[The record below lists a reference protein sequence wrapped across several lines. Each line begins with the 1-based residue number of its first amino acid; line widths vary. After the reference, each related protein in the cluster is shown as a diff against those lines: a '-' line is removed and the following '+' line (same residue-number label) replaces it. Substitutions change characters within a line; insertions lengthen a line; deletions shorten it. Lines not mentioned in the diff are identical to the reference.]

1 MPRLAIFGLA
11 LFFSIAF
18 GLRSWIQWRRTGS
31 TGFRGISGRVGSAEW
46 IGGVAFVV
54 ALAAAVVAPIAQ
66 LVGWVAPVAALDRG
80 AFHVLGI
87 LLAVVGIAGTLW
99 AQLAMG
105 DSWRVGVDRD
115 ERTTLILA
123 GPFRWV
129 RNPIFTAM
137 TLGLA
142 GLALL
147 TPNAIAGVALLAMIL
162 ALQLQVRLVEEPYLL
177 HAHGG
182 SYRYYARTVGRFVP
196 GFGRLK
202 CDP

>member
-1 MPRLAIFGLA
+1 MPRLAIFGLV
-11 LFFSIAF
+11 LFFAIAF

-46 IGGVAFVV
+46 IGGVSFVV

-66 LVGWVAPVAALDRG
+66 LFGWVAPAAVLDRL
-80 AFHVLGI
+80 AFHMLGAI
-87 LLAVVGIAGTLW
+87 LTTAGISATLW

-105 DSWRVGVDRD
+105 DSWRVGVDRN
-115 ERTTLILA
+115 EHTTLVMA

-137 TLGLA
+137 TLGLI

-147 TPNAIAGVALLAMIL
+147 TPNVIAGIALLAMIA

-177 HAHGG
+177 RSHGS
-182 SYRYYARTVGRFVP
+182 SYRDYARSVGRFVP
-196 GFGRLK
+196 GFGRLAGE
-202 CDP
+202 